1 MPSEV
6 RLPVDNP
13 RQRCRDWTQARG
25 LDNLHL
31 HRLRTSRPGNVGRP
45 LRWQVGLTAAG
56 VSGTIHAHE
65 NDRENTMEMLMLV
78 AIAAVIYEGL
88 LGNIG

>member
-1 MPSEV
+1 
-6 RLPVDNP
+6 
-13 RQRCRDWTQARG
+13 
-25 LDNLHL
+25 
-31 HRLRTSRPGNVGRP
+31 
-45 LRWQVGLTAAG
+45 LTAAG